1 MDRTYYST
9 MESTLT
15 YLVRTE
21 SEEDSDWFDRTE
33 IQSYETACLFM
44 DWISYVHTA
53 AGSADFHQL
62 KEMGLDLFN
71 HKALYNLY
79 LNRKTFDP
87 FLGKLA
93 AYEGKMKVIRRLHGN
108 GRGPWNMEEF
118 SDEKEL
124 D

>member
-1 MDRTYYST
+1 
-9 MESTLT
+9 MESRLT
-15 YLVRTE
+15 HLVHTE
-21 SEEDSDWFDRTE
+21 SEEDPDWFDRTE
-33 IQSYETACLFM
+33 VDSFEAACLFM
-44 DWISYVHTA
+44 DWISYVHSA

-62 KEMGLDLFN
+62 KEMGLDLFS

-93 AYEGKMKVIRRLHGN
+93 AYEGKMKFIHRLTGN
-108 GRGPWNMEEF
+108 GRGPF
-118 SDEKEL
+118 SIHECTDDKEL